1 MARPSSK
8 KVMRAAQTGG
18 GRTNR
23 GGQSWAYWAL
33 LVVVALAGTIGV
45 LYSRDERR
53 DEIASSASLVPPLA
67 NKDHWH
73 AAYGI
78 FVCDKFAPTITDQ
91 RDPEGIHTHGDGVI
105 HVHPFLRRAAGKN
118 ATLEKFF
125 DAVRA
130 EISDSHIEL
139 PDGTTI
145 REGKHKCG
153 GKDGE
158 LVIRLKGQ
166 DKLRTS
172 DLAGLTFSDRMVLTI
187 AYMPKG
193 TDAADIPLP
202 PSEPNL
208 DNLSDVGPQTTGS
221 TIIAG
226 EGGSSTT
233 APGDASATTAPA
245 TDTTSAPATT
255 SG

>member
-23 GGQSWAYWAL
+23 GGQSWAYWAM
-33 LVVVALAGTIGV
+33 LVVVSVAGTVGV

-53 DEIASSASLVPPLA
+53 KEIASADSLVPPRA
-67 NKDHWH
+67 NQDHWH

-78 FVCDKFAPTITDQ
+78 FVCDKFAPVITDQ

-105 HVHPFLRRAAGKN
+105 HIHPFFRRSSGKN
-118 ATLEKFF
+118 ATLEKYA
-125 DAVRA
+125 DAVRM

-145 REGKHKCG
+145 REGKHKCA
-153 GKDGE
+153 GKDGI
-158 LVIRLKGQ
+158 LQIKLKGQ
-166 DKLRTS
+166 DKVRTE

-187 AYMPKG
+187 AYVPKG
-193 TDAADIPLP
+193 AEIPLP

-208 DNLSDVGPQTTGS
+208 DNLSDLGPTTTTS
-221 TIIAG
+221 IIAG
-226 EGGSSTT
+226 EQPAAGDTSTT
-233 APGDASATTAPA
+233 APAPPSS
-245 TDTTSAPATT
+245 DTTSAPPTT
-255 SG
+255 TG

>member
-33 LVVVALAGTIGV
+33 LVVIAVGGTIGV
-45 LYSRDERR
+45 LVSRDDHR
-53 DEIASSASLVPPLA
+53 DKARELASSVPPFA

-78 FVCDKFAPTITDQ
+78 FVCDKFAPIITDQ

-105 HVHPFLRRAAGKN
+105 HIHPFLRRAAGKN

-130 EISDSHIEL
+130 ELSDSHIEL

-158 LVIRLKGQ
+158 LVIKLKGQ
-166 DKLRTS
+166 DKLRTT

-193 TDAADIPLP
+193 TEAADIPAP

-208 DNLSDVGPQTTGS
+208 DNLSDVGPTATTGS

-226 EGGSSTT
+226 EGDPSSTT
-233 APGDASATTAPA
+233 APAA